1 MVANPTFYKKLVIQ
15 SGTWVGHLNTTS
27 ALEGFQKAGV
37 LAQKWEGGGGFVE
50 GWRFELGPLKTGF
63 TKMSS
68 RILHTYPCSVL
79 AKDIFC
85 DELHR

>member
-1 MVANPTFYKKLVIQ
+1 MVANPTFYKKTGDPIWHL
-15 SGTWVGHLNTTS
+15 SGAFEHNFGPCGISKGRCVAPEVGL
-27 ALEGFQKAGV
+27 
-37 LAQKWEGGGGFVE
+37 GGGFVE

-79 AKDIFC
+79 AKDMFC